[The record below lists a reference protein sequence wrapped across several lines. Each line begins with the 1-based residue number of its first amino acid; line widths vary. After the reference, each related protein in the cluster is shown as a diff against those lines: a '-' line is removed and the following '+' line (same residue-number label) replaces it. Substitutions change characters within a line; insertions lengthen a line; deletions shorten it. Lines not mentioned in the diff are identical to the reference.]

1 MKNAFAAYH
10 PVVNFAF
17 FCITIGMG
25 IFLIH
30 PVFLSIGTLGAITYG
45 IITAGRSAAKF
56 SLCFLLPAAVI
67 VTVVN
72 PLVNHR
78 GNTVLFY
85 TEYSQ
90 ITLEAT
96 VYGILAGLMIASVMM
111 WFYCYNRVMTS
122 DKFIYLFGRIM
133 PATSLVFSMVLRFVP
148 NFRNRIRK
156 VSEAQ
161 RCSGGTDGGSSLK
174 SRLRRGSRIMSAMF
188 TWSLENSIDT
198 ADSMKARGYGI
209 EGRTSFSIFK
219 MEIRDA
225 AVLIILGAGCAAVI
239 AGAAAGSC
247 SAEFYPDII
256 IAPLDGWGIAAY
268 AAYAV
273 ICFMPAIIQ
282 IGETA
287 SWKRSQLK
295 N

>member
-1 MKNAFAAYH
+1 MRNAFETYH

-17 FCITIGMG
+17 FCMVIGMG

-30 PVFLSIGTLGAITYG
+30 PVFLGVGTLGALTYG
-45 IITAGRSAAKF
+45 IISAGKSAAKF
-56 SLCFLLPAAVI
+56 SLCFLLPVVAV

-96 VYGILAGLMIASVMM
+96 VYGLLAGLVIASVMM

-122 DKFIYLFGRIM
+122 DKFIYLFGRII

-148 NFRNRIRK
+148 NFRSRIRK
-156 VSEAQ
+156 VSDAQ
-161 RCSGGTDGGSSLK
+161 KCAGGAARDNGLK
-174 SRLRRGSRIMSAMF
+174 SRLRRGARIMSAMF

-219 MEIRDA
+219 MESRDVT
-225 AVLIILGAGCAAVI
+225 VLIIMGAGCAAVL
-239 AGAAAGSC
+239 AGIAAGSC
-247 SAEFYPDII
+247 SIEFYPDII
-256 IAPLDGWGIAAY
+256 MAPLDGWGIAAY
-268 AAYAV
+268 AAYGI

-282 IGETA
+282 IGEA
-287 SWKRSQLK
+287 ALWKRSQLK